1 MFWYF
6 ERNCIESAD
15 CLGTSGQF
23 NNINSS
29 NPWTWYIFPFVL
41 SIFFINVLQFSKYR
55 PFTSLVRFLPKYYI
69 LFDAIINGITLISFS
84 VSLLLVYR
92 NEKDFCT
99 LIVNSMTLTKSLM
112 SSDNFGIISLRL
124 SIDSIAMKIKDA
136 CSLEGRLWQ
145 T

>member
-6 ERNCIESAD
+6 ESNCIESAD

-29 NPWTWYIFPFVL
+29 NPCTWYIFPFVCV
-41 SIFFINVLQFSKYR
+41 INFFINVIQFSKYR
-55 PFTSLVRFLPKYYI
+55 YFTSFLPKYFI
-69 LFDAIINGITLISFS
+69 LFDAIINGITFLISFS

-112 SSDNFGIISLRL
+112 SSDNFEVISLGL
-124 SIDSIAMKIKDA
+124 SIDSITMKIKDA
-136 CSLEGRLWQ
+136 CFLEGKLWE

>member
-1 MFWYF
+1 M
-6 ERNCIESAD
+6 
-15 CLGTSGQF
+15 
-23 NNINSS
+23 
-29 NPWTWYIFPFVL
+29 
-41 SIFFINVLQFSKYR
+41 
-55 PFTSLVRFLPKYYI
+55 PKYYI

-112 SSDNFGIISLRL
+112 SSDNFGMISLWL

-136 CSLEGRLWQ
+136 CSLEGKLWQ